1 MLDDVKRIFKS
12 RNIKS
17 LMVIAILISITT
29 SAFATLFSIYAKETL
44 LLSPSLISILF
55 TVRGGANAFIRA
67 PSGTI
72 SDRINSRKKPLII
85 AYALQ
90 ALAYVAISMTG
101 SYSLL
106 LIGMVSFGLG
116 WGMRAVLSN
125 TFFIENME
133 VRDRDFALSIY
144 ITMFGVGQF
153 LGSSLAGTL
162 LTIISTATILQLSAS
177 LILPAILI
185 MVFIVKEDSKQTKT
199 G

>member
-1 MLDDVKRIFKS
+1 
-12 RNIKS
+12 
-17 LMVIAILISITT
+17 
-29 SAFATLFSIYAKETL
+29 
-44 LLSPSLISILF
+44 
-55 TVRGGANAFIRA
+55 
-67 PSGTI
+67 
-72 SDRINSRKKPLII
+72 
-85 AYALQ
+85 
-90 ALAYVAISMTG
+90 MTG

-162 LTIISTATILQLSAS
+162 PTIISTATILQLLAG

-185 MVFIVKEDSKQTKT
+185 MVFIVKEDSKQIKT